1 MAAYQER
8 LRNHLWVASWE
19 EAFVTP
25 KPVCSSSRPGQGNL
39 YKPEGSLTGCFFSQS
54 LEPLLGTHPHRYY
67 GSVRHTDS
75 SLLSPC
81 TILAHHDVIVFAEY
95 THLQN
100 SAQSGGEEGGD
111 VRFCYLYFCGVL
123 LTQASRPVAEGAG
136 ATGNVHPDTNG

>member
-25 KPVCSSSRPGQGNL
+25 EPVCSSSRPGQGNM
-39 YKPEGSLTGCFFSQS
+39 YEPEGSLTGCFFPQS

-67 GSVRHTDS
+67 GPVRYTDS

-81 TILAHHDVIVFAEY
+81 PVLAHHDVIVFAEY
-95 THLQN
+95 THLQG
-100 SAQSGGEEGGD
+100 SAQSGGAGRG
-111 VRFCYLYFCGVL
+111 RRSL
-123 LTQASRPVAEGAG
+123 LLSVFLWHPVDPGFKTCSRGSW
-136 ATGNVHPDTNG
+136 GNRECPP